1 MSSAGNNFRKAL
13 KNNKPLMVVGA
24 INAYTAMLAQS
35 AGHQALYL
43 SGAGVANASYGI
55 PDLGI
60 TNLEDVLTD
69 ARRVCNA
76 CDLPLLV
83 DIDTGWGGAFNIS
96 RTIKELEGV
105 GVAAVHIEDQVAQKR
120 CGHRPNKELVSC
132 DEMVD
137 RLKAAVDSK
146 TDPDFFIMA
155 RTDAYANEGIEGA
168 VERSSKYLEAGADG
182 IFLEAVHS
190 LDEYQALREK
200 ISAPILANITEFGK
214 TPLFT
219 AKELA
224 SVGVDIMLFPLSAF
238 RAMSKSAEHVYNVIA
253 KQGTQQDLLGTMQTR
268 DELYEQLDYH
278 SYEKTLDDLFKK

>member
-13 KNNKPLMVVGA
+13 KNSKPLMVVGA

-253 KQGTQQDLLGTMQTR
+253 QNGTQQDLLGTMQTR